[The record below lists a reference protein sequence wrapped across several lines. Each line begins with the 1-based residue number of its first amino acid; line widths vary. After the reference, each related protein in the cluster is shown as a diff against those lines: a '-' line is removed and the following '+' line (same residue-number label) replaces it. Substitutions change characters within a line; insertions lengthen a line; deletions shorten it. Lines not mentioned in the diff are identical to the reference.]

1 MKFHRSLTA
10 TLIAGATALSL
21 AACGDDGNGTEEST
35 STETTTTSEV
45 AAFPTAMEL
54 NDILAR
60 ATDPNVPV
68 EEKVLT
74 VENGE
79 EATELFDV
87 MTRSKQE
94 SGATLEVVEPV
105 LPGYSPD
112 AVLAGVN
119 FILPEQEPHLIEGVE
134 FRNIDGHWKLSQ
146 TWACTLVQNV
156 APDQV
161 PPSCLPEG
169 APPAEPAPEGDPA
182 APDAPPAEPAPPAPE
197 APPAPPAEPAPPAP
211 EAPPAPPAEPAPPA
225 PEAPAAPPA

>member
-10 TLIAGATALSL
+10 MLIAGATALTL
-21 AACGDDGNGTEEST
+21 AACGDDGEGTEES
-35 STETTTTSEV
+35 STTTTTSASEV

-68 EEKVLT
+68 EEKAAT

-105 LPGYSPD
+105 LPGYTPD
-112 AVLAGVN
+112 SVLAGVN
-119 FILPEQEPHLIEGVE
+119 FILPEQPPQLIEGVE
-134 FRNIDGHWKLSQ
+134 FRNIDGQWKLSQ

-156 APDQV
+156 AQIGRAHV
-161 PPSCLPEG
+161 
-169 APPAEPAPEGDPA
+169 
-182 APDAPPAEPAPPAPE
+182 
-197 APPAPPAEPAPPAP
+197 
-211 EAPPAPPAEPAPPA
+211 
-225 PEAPAAPPA
+225 

>member
-10 TLIAGATALSL
+10 MLIAGATALTL
-21 AACGDDGNGTEEST
+21 AACGDDGEGTEES
-35 STETTTTSEV
+35 STTTTTSASEV

-68 EEKVLT
+68 EEKAAT

-87 MTRSKQE
+87 MTGSKQE

-105 LPGYSPD
+105 LPGYTPD
-112 AVLAGVN
+112 SVLAGVN
-119 FILPEQEPHLIEGVE
+119 FILPEQPPQLIEGVE
-134 FRNIDGHWKLSQ
+134 FRNIDGQWKLSQ

-161 PPSCLPEG
+161 PPMCLPEG
-169 APPAEPAPEGDPA
+169 VEPPPPAEGAPA

-197 APPAPPAEPAPPAP
+197 APPAEPAP
-211 EAPPAPPAEPAPPA
+211 EAPPAPPADAPPAEEAPPAPPA
-225 PEAPAAPPA
+225 

>member
-10 TLIAGATALSL
+10 MLIAGATALTL
-21 AACGDDGNGTEEST
+21 AACGDDGEGTEES
-35 STETTTTSEV
+35 STTTTTSASEV

-68 EEKVLT
+68 EEKAAT

-87 MTRSKQE
+87 MTRSKEE
-94 SGATLEVVEPV
+94 SGAILEVVEPV
-105 LPGYSPD
+105 LPGYTPD
-112 AVLAGVN
+112 TVLAGVN
-119 FILPEQEPHLIEGVE
+119 FILPEQEPQLIESVE
-134 FRNIDGHWKLSQ
+134 FRNIDGQWKLSQ

-161 PPSCLPEG
+161 PPMCLPEG
-169 APPAEPAPEGDPA
+169 VEPPPPAEGAPA

-197 APPAPPAEPAPPAP
+197 APPAEPAP
-211 EAPPAPPAEPAPPA
+211 EAPPAPPADAPPAEEAPPAPPA
-225 PEAPAAPPA
+225 

>member
-10 TLIAGATALSL
+10 MLIAGATALTL
-21 AACGDDGNGTEEST
+21 AACGDDGEGTEES
-35 STETTTTSEV
+35 STTTTTSASEV

-68 EEKVLT
+68 EEKAAT

-105 LPGYSPD
+105 LPGYTPD
-112 AVLAGVN
+112 SVLAGVN
-119 FILPEQEPHLIEGVE
+119 FILPEQPPQLIEGVE
-134 FRNIDGHWKLSQ
+134 FRNIDGQWKLSQ

-161 PPSCLPEG
+161 PPMCLPEG
-169 APPAEPAPEGDPA
+169 VEPPPPAEGAPV

-197 APPAPPAEPAPPAP
+197 APPAEPAP
-211 EAPPAPPAEPAPPA
+211 EAPPAPPADAPPAEEAPPAPPA
-225 PEAPAAPPA
+225 

>member
-21 AACGDDGNGTEEST
+21 AACGDNGEGTE
-35 STETTTTSEV
+35 ETTTTTTSASEV

-60 ATDPNVPV
+60 ATDPALPA
-68 EEKVLT
+68 EEKAQT

-79 EATELFDV
+79 DAAELFDV

-105 LPGYSPD
+105 LPGYTPD

-119 FILPEQEPHLIEGVE
+119 FILPEQPPQLIEGVE
-134 FRNIDGHWKLSQ
+134 FRNIDGQWKLSQ

-161 PPSCLPEG
+161 PPMCLPEG
-169 APPAEPAPEGDPA
+169 VEPPPPAPEGDPA

-197 APPAPPAEPAPPAP
+197 APPAPPADAPPAP
-211 EAPPAPPAEPAPPA
+211 EAPPAPPADAPPA
-225 PEAPAAPPA
+225 PEAPPAPPA

>member
-10 TLIAGATALSL
+10 TLIAGATALTL
-21 AACGDDGNGTEEST
+21 AACGDDGEGTDEST
-35 STETTTTSEV
+35 STTTTSASEV

-60 ATDPNVPV
+60 ATDPNLPV
-68 EEKVLT
+68 EEKAAT

-94 SGATLEVVEPV
+94 SGAALEVVEPV
-105 LPGYSPD
+105 LPGYAPD
-112 AVLAGVN
+112 SVLAGVN
-119 FILPEQEPHLIEGVE
+119 FILPEQQPQLIEGVE
-134 FRNIDGHWKLSQ
+134 FVNVDGQWKLSQ
-146 TWACTLVQNV
+146 TWACELVKNV

-161 PPSCLPEG
+161 PPMCLPEG
-169 APPAEPAPEGDPA
+169 VEPPPPAPEGDPA

-211 EAPPAPPAEPAPPA
+211 EAPPAPPADAPTA
-225 PEAPAAPPA
+225 PEAPPA